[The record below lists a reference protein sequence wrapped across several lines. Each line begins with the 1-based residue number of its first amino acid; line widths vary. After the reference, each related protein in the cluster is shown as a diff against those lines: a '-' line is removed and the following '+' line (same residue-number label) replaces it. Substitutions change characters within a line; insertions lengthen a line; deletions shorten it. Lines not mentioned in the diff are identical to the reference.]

1 MASRRLCFVAAVAAV
16 LSAAPI
22 AFASPAPPPP
32 QARVD
37 NPARPTA
44 KDAGRVVR
52 LEEIGRI
59 RDDGDALVFRSPRF
73 FSLGPDGSLF
83 FFDFAEG
90 DRLYRFDAGG
100 RLVYKLLKSGQGP
113 GESQR
118 SSGYIVA
125 GDRVR
130 VLSWVPPKIM
140 DFDLRSGRYLQE
152 ARVEEDTH
160 GLWFLGAAGGRI
172 YGIRDE
178 VFRLAAFESTGV
190 FAVPNVVYEIS
201 PDFRVWKKLYE
212 FPVRMMIKN
221 RSAFRLDPIDA
232 APRGTTLY
240 INHTA
245 EYRVTQVD
253 LVSGAAVRH
262 ISRAYDRVRS
272 KPAKGEDAEPE
283 LRGVELPEDPYVWDV
298 DRIHAAAGRLWV
310 FTSAMK
316 PDGDDQ
322 QVDVF
327 DAEGRYI
334 DMFVLRYPAG
344 KRNHRAVSRWT
355 LLADDGRFVIPEQEA
370 DGLVTIGVYRVPDAA
385 LFPPRTVVPR
395 AP

>member
-1 MASRRLCFVAAVAAV
+1 MSKLVWLIGMALLLGPVATHVNV
-16 LSAAPI
+16 EGG
-22 AFASPAPPPP
+22 
-32 QARVD
+32 QVRVE
-37 NPARPTA
+37 NPARALA

-90 DRLYRFDAGG
+90 DRLYRFDAAG
-100 RLVYKLLKSGQGP
+100 RFVHKFLESGQGP

-140 DFDLRSGRYLQE
+140 DFDLGSGRYLQE

-178 VFRLAAFESTGV
+178 VFRLAAFESAGV
-190 FAVPNVVYEIS
+190 FSVPNVVYEIS
-201 PDFRVWKKLYE
+201 PDFKVWKKLYE

-232 APRGTTLY
+232 ALKGTTLY

-283 LRGVELPEDPYVWDV
+283 LRGAELPEDPYVWDV

-310 FTSAMK
+310 FMSAMK

-327 DAEGRYI
+327 DAEGRYV

-344 KRNHRAVSRWT
+344 KRNHRAVARWT
-355 LLADDGRFVIPEQEA
+355 LLADDGRFIIPEQED

-385 LFPPRTVVPR
+385 LFPSPTGFPLMK
-395 AP
+395 